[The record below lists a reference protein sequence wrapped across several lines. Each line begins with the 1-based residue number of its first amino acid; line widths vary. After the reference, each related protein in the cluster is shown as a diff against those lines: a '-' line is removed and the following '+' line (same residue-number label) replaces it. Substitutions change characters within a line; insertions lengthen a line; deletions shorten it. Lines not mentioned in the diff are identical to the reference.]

1 MKQSTASWV
10 SRLAALMGSIY
21 LCLGALKLV
30 SAVGELPI
38 LSKPNPILSPL
49 TYRQVILVAGLCE
62 VATGCLA
69 WAFGSPMARLAATSW
84 MTGIL
89 AAYRLVLLWTGVGL
103 PCSCLGP
110 AAAWLGWSAEVE
122 RQAGI
127 LLLLC
132 LCSGCAVGWCGML
145 LPRGMFRRQD

>member
-1 MKQSTASWV
+1 MKNSSAAWV
-10 SRLAALMGSIY
+10 SHLALFMGSVY

-30 SAVGELPI
+30 SVVGELPI
-38 LSKPNPILSPL
+38 LSKPNPILNPL
-49 TYRQVILVAGLCE
+49 TYRQVLLVAGFCE

-69 WAFGSPMARLAATSW
+69 WVLGSPIAKLAATSW

-110 AAAWLGWSAEVE
+110 AAAWLGWSAEIE

-132 LCSGCAVGWCGML
+132 LCSGCAAGWIGVL
-145 LPRGMFRRQD
+145 LPFWMFRRRG